1 MIILCRNEKGFLS
14 LIGMVLTLAIVCYF
28 FYILI
33 NGYFKGSIP
42 ALRTANV
49 GMGSGGEVST
59 GIDTSGY
66 RSIVNS
72 TRNTLNS
79 VEEQHQG
86 QINEWLKK

>member
-1 MIILCRNEKGFLS
+1 MMDLRKNEKGFLS
-14 LIGMVLTLAIVCYF
+14 LIGMVLALAITCYL

-33 NGYFKGSIP
+33 NSYFKDSMP
-42 ALRTANV
+42 VSRTANI
-49 GMGSGGEVST
+49 GTGSGGEVST